1 MKLNGKNIKVKRGAA
16 TLIVTLAIAMGVVSC
31 SSEKIPKVE
40 ESLNRTT
47 VLTQDDSMLDDV
59 LKVSKADNGS
69 LTELDK
75 LDRAIEIYEKLEDSN
90 LDSYSYILTD
100 EEKTNLDRLP
110 ASYIE
115 TMQEVLEDENSTRE
129 EQLQT
134 GRWLNYLQDDA
145 ESTIET
151 ASPIIIEAGLKRAVK
166 AGVVD
171 ALELSPEEFASVTI
185 GPERVDEGNH
195 MFTVAV
201 QNKNYSVD
209 GNSIYGRMIKHLYDI
224 QGEEDRNFDL
234 NLEQSKEALNLIKV
248 SA

>member
-31 SSEKIPKVE
+31 SSEKIPEVE

-115 TMQEVLEDENSTRE
+115 TMQEVVEDENSTRE

-145 ESTIET
+145 ESTIEN

-185 GPERVDEGNH
+185 GPERADDGNY

-209 GNSIYGRMIKHLYDI
+209 GNSIYGRMIK
-224 QGEEDRNFDL
+224 QVEL
-234 NLEQSKEALNLIKV
+234 NYQITTK
-248 SA
+248 